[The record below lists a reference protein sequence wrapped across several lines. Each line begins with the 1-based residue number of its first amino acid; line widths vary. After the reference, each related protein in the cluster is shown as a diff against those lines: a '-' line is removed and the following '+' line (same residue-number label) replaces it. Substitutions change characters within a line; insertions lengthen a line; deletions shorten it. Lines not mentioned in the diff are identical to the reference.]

1 VSPPVASQDGLRA
14 EINVTPLVDVVLVLL
29 VIFMVVTPLLRQE
42 APVEL
47 PISRHSQQANDTR
60 QLTLA
65 IGADGSLSLS
75 GEALG
80 RDRLAERL
88 ESIFRD
94 RADKTLFLSADRSLA
109 YASVVDVIDACREAG
124 VTAIGLLTQKPVE

>member
-1 VSPPVASQDGLRA
+1 
-14 EINVTPLVDVVLVLL
+14 
-29 VIFMVVTPLLRQE
+29 LRQE

-75 GEALG
+75 GEAVA

-94 RADKTLFLSADRSLA
+94 RADKTLFLSADRNLS

-124 VTAIGLLTQKPVE
+124 VTAIGLVTQKPVE